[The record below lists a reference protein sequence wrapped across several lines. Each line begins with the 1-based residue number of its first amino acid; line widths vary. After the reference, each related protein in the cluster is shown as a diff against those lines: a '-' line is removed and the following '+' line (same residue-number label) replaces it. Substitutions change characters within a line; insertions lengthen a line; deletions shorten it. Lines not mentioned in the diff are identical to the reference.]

1 VSNFLPFIKSP
12 QKKPTLHSRVHLLK
26 GLCCFV
32 KREDELSFG
41 ISGPKLRKLVPL
53 IKALKKEK
61 GAIFYGSAY
70 SNFILGAVQLLIE
83 NEIDYTL
90 VLKKAHTTKV
100 AGNLQYLLRMVPK
113 EKIIWESGSLP
124 EDYRI
129 IPEGGDVPECLEGAK
144 SLAASIYQNEKE
156 LGSKF
161 SKIVIDAGTGIS
173 ALGLIL
179 GLQELGETTPVH
191 VFSMKLSKEEFFQKL
206 SSLKIDYPVFFHELT
221 HNKSFGAVNTSLL
234 HFINDFAKKEG
245 FFLDPIYSGKLFYE
259 LMLPDHKNLID
270 HKTLVIHSGG
280 ALALSGFDLSG

>member
-1 VSNFLPFIKSP
+1 MADFLPFIKPP
-12 QKKPTLHSRVHLLK
+12 QRDLNLHSRIHLLK

-41 ISGPKLRKLVPL
+41 ISGPKLRKLRPL
-53 IKALKKEK
+53 IAALKKEK

-100 AGNLQYLLRMVPK
+100 TGNLQYLLRMVPK
-113 EKIIWESGSLP
+113 EKIVWETGQLP

-144 SLAASIYQNEKE
+144 SLAASICQNEKE

-161 SKIVIDAGTGIS
+161 SKIIIDAGTGIS
-173 ALGLIL
+173 AIGLIL
-179 GLQELGETTPVH
+179 GLHELGETTPVH
-191 VFSMKLSKEEFFQKL
+191 VFSMKLSKEAFFQKL
-206 SSLKIDYPVFFHELT
+206 SSFKIEHEVFFHELT
-221 HNKSFGAVNTSLL
+221 HNKSFGAVNATLL

-259 LMLPDHKNLID
+259 LMLSDCKKLID
-270 HKTLVIHSGG
+270 PKTLVIHSGG
-280 ALALSGFDLSG
+280 ALALSGFDLAG